1 MSTVDRT
8 ANPYEIGVAYVDG
21 KPLEP
26 LGKVERFDVVEAP
39 NDTPLT
45 RGIIEKLFKEE
56 SLAISAVSYREGG
69 YEVTRSYDHE
79 RNLIATTIRP
89 SGMPHA

>member
-21 KPLEP
+21 KPLVP

-39 NDTPLT
+39 NDTALT
-45 RGIIEKLFKEE
+45 RGIVKRLFEEE
-56 SLAISAVSYREGG
+56 SLALSEVSYREGD
-69 YEVTRSYDHE
+69 YEITSSYDPE
-79 RNLIATTIRP
+79 RNLIATTIAPCSRWHP
-89 SGMPHA
+89 

>member
-1 MSTVDRT
+1 MTT
-8 ANPYEIGVAYVDG
+8 ANPYELGVAYIDG

-39 NDTPLT
+39 NDTALT
-45 RGIIEKLFKEE
+45 RSIVERLFEEE
-56 SLAISAVSYREGG
+56 SLALSAVSYREGD
-69 YEVTRSYDHE
+69 YEITRSYDHE
-79 RNLIATTIRP
+79 RNLVAITIRP

>member
-21 KPLEP
+21 KPL
-26 LGKVERFDVVEAP
+26 GKVDHFDLKEPDYAGPSRAIMER
-39 NDTPLT
+39 
-45 RGIIEKLFKEE
+45 LFEE
-56 SLAISAVSYREGG
+56 TSLALSEVSYREGG

-79 RNLIATTIRP
+79 RNLVAITIRP
-89 SGMPHA
+89 SSRWHP

>member
-21 KPLEP
+21 KPLVP

-39 NDTPLT
+39 NGTALT
-45 RGIIEKLFKEE
+45 QDIVERLFEEE
-56 SLAISAVSYREGG
+56 SLALSEISYREGD
-69 YEVTRSYDHE
+69 YEITRSYDHE
-79 RNLIATTIRP
+79 RNLVAITIAPCSRWHP
-89 SGMPHA
+89 

>member
-21 KPLEP
+21 KPL
-26 LGKVERFDVVEAP
+26 GKVIRSDFVEEP
-39 NDTPLT
+39 NDTGLLRT
-45 RGIIEKLFKEE
+45 VMEKFFVEE
-56 SLAISAVSYREGG
+56 SLALSALSYCKGG
-69 YEVTRSYDHE
+69 YEITRSYDHE

-89 SGMPHA
+89 LGTPCG

>member
-21 KPLEP
+21 KPL
-26 LGKVERFDVVEAP
+26 GKVIRSDFVEET
-39 NDTPLT
+39 NDTGLLRT
-45 RGIIEKLFKEE
+45 IMEKFFVEE
-56 SLAISAVSYREGG
+56 SLALTAVSYREGG
-69 YEVTRSYDHE
+69 YEITSSYDPE

-89 SGMPHA
+89 LGTPCG

>member
-26 LGKVERFDVVEAP
+26 LGKVGRFDLKEPDYTGPSRAIMERLFEE
-39 NDTPLT
+39 DRLT
-45 RGIIEKLFKEE
+45 L
-56 SLAISAVSYREGG
+56 SALAYCEGG
-69 YEVTRSYDHE
+69 CEITSSYDPE
-79 RNLIATTIRP
+79 RNLVAITIAPCSRWHP
-89 SGMPHA
+89 

>member
-26 LGKVERFDVVEAP
+26 LGKVERFNVVKEP
-39 NDTPLT
+39 NDTGLLRT
-45 RGIIEKLFKEE
+45 IMEKFFVEE
-56 SLAISAVSYREGG
+56 SLALSALAYCEGG
-69 YEVTRSYDHE
+69 CEITSSYDPE
-79 RNLIATTIRP
+79 RNLIATTIAPCSRWHP
-89 SGMPHA
+89 

>member
-45 RGIIEKLFKEE
+45 RDIIEKLFKEE
-56 SLAISAVSYREGG
+56 SLALTDVSYREGG
-69 YEVTRSYDHE
+69 YEITLSDDRE
-79 RNLIATTIRP
+79 RNRTIITIAPCSRWHP
-89 SGMPHA
+89 

>member
-39 NDTPLT
+39 NDTPLP
-45 RGIIEKLFKEE
+45 RDIIEKLFKEE
-56 SLAISAVSYREGG
+56 SLALSAVSYREGD
-69 YEVTRSYDHE
+69 YEITRSYDHE
-79 RNLIATTIRP
+79 RNLVAITIAPCSRWHP
-89 SGMPHA
+89 

>member
-21 KPLEP
+21 KPL
-26 LGKVERFDVVEAP
+26 GKVIRSDFVEAP
-39 NDTPLT
+39 NDTALT
-45 RGIIEKLFKEE
+45 RGIIEKLFEEE

-69 YEVTRSYDHE
+69 YEITSSYDPE
-79 RNLIATTIRP
+79 RNLVATTIAPCSRWHP
-89 SGMPHA
+89 

>member
-21 KPLEP
+21 KPL
-26 LGKVERFDVVEAP
+26 GKVIRSDFVEAP
-39 NDTPLT
+39 NDTILT

-56 SLAISAVSYREGG
+56 SLALTAVSYREGG
-69 YEVTRSYDHE
+69 YEITSSYDPE
-79 RNLIATTIRP
+79 RNLVATTIAPCSRWHP
-89 SGMPHA
+89 